1 MKIFLNLWYALYM
14 SKKKITVGILAHVDA
29 GKTTCIESM
38 MYTSGQIR
46 KLGRVDH
53 QDAFLDYDSQERNR
67 GITIF
72 SKEAHYEWN
81 DSEIYLIDTPG
92 HIDFSSE
99 MERTLQVLDLAIIL
113 INGQDGV
120 QSHTETIWRCLEHY
134 HVPTLV
140 FINKMDISY
149 LSQEELMKDLNDKC
163 SINCIQ
169 FGKEGYLEKVALTSD
184 DLLDKYLETNEIS
197 KEEIQQVVFNRLCFP
212 CFFGSA
218 LKIQGIKE
226 LMDAIVD
233 YSLEKEYGN
242 EFGAKVYKISSDE
255 QGNRLTHVKITSGSL
270 KTKQK
275 INDEEK
281 VDQIRLY
288 SGQQYQMLNEAD
300 AGTICALKGLTS
312 FEVGQGLGIE
322 KDSSEPLLNAYMNYQ
337 LLLPSGV
344 DPLMMK
350 DVCDTLAKEDPQ
362 LHISYDEKLKK
373 ISLRLMG
380 NIQMEVL
387 QKLIEQRSGIQVGF
401 TTGRVLFKETITNT
415 VTGVGHFEPL
425 RHYAEV
431 HLRLEPL
438 PHGSGMQFSSDLSL
452 DDLAMNWQR
461 LILTHLQEKEHRGV
475 LTCSPITDIK
485 ITLIAGR
492 SHLKHT
498 EGGDFRQATYRAVR
512 QGLKKANS
520 ILLEPYY
527 SFRLTLPSSH
537 LSKALYDLENKHA
550 QVEIEDLLNGNMLIK
565 GKGPV
570 RLFMNYQNE
579 LISYTKG
586 QGNFSCE
593 LDGYY
598 PCEDADE
605 IIEEIGYDSESDF
618 RNPTGS
624 VFCAHGSGFYVPYNE
639 VEEYMHIQPKNE
651 NTSSYRTS
659 KYTISEEESK
669 RVFDMISGRNVNEK
683 KRAQPPKKKKKEVV
697 EIQNQTVT
705 IQEKL
710 PDCLIIDGYNQIFG
724 WDSLQDLARKDYN
737 AARDQLIDLV
747 INYQGYKNCKVILV
761 FDAYRVKN
769 STSRSSK
776 YGDTQVV
783 YTSYGQT
790 ADSYIEKLVHDL
802 KGKYNLIV
810 ASSDGLIQ
818 NSILAQGA
826 MRMSARELE
835 SKVTN
840 TNSLAFSH
848 LKDKK
853 TF

>member
-1 MKIFLNLWYALYM
+1 M
-14 SKKKITVGILAHVDA
+14 SKKKVTVGILAHVDA
-29 GKTTCIESM
+29 GKTTLIESM
-38 MYTSGQIR
+38 LYTAGNLR

-81 DSEIYLIDTPG
+81 NTEVFLIDTPG

-99 MERTLQVLDLAIIL
+99 MERTLQILDLAIIL

-120 QSHTETIWRCLEHY
+120 QSHTETIWRCLEY
-134 HVPTLV
+134 YNVPT
-140 FINKMDISY
+140 FIFVNKMDISY
-149 LSQEELMKDLNDKC
+149 ISKEDLLNDLYTKC
-163 SINCIQ
+163 SDMCID
-169 FGKEGYLEKVALTSD
+169 FSASDAFEKLALIDES
-184 DLLDKYLETNEIS
+184 LLNEYLETNTIS
-197 KEEIQQVVFNRLCFP
+197 ANKIQQAIFKRECFP
-212 CFFGSA
+212 CYFGSA

-226 LMDAIVD
+226 LMDAICQ
-233 YSLEKEYGN
+233 YSLEKEYGD
-242 EFGAKVYKISSDE
+242 EFGAKVYKISSDD
-255 QGNRLTHVKITSGSL
+255 QGNRLTHVKITSGTL
-270 KTKQK
+270 KTKQI
-275 INDEEK
+275 INDEK
-281 VDQIRLY
+281 VDQIRIY
-288 SGQQYQMLNEAD
+288 SGQQYKMLNEAQ
-300 AGTICALKGLTS
+300 AGTICALKGLNS
-312 FEVGQGLGIE
+312 FDAGQGLGIE
-322 KDSSEPLLNAYMNYQ
+322 EDSLEPLLNAYMNYQ
-337 LLLPSGV
+337 LVLPSGV
-344 DPLMMK
+344 DPLSMK
-350 DVCDTLAKEDPQ
+350 ELCDTLAKEDPQ
-362 LHISYDEKLKK
+362 LHINYDEKLKR

-387 QKLIEQRSGIQVGF
+387 QKLIEERSGIKVGF
-401 TTGRVLFKETITNT
+401 GTGRVLFKETILNT

-431 HLRLEPL
+431 HLKLEPL
-438 PHGSGMQFSSDLSL
+438 PQGSGMQFSTDLSL

-475 LTCSPITDIK
+475 LTGSPITDIK
-485 ITLIAGR
+485 ITLIAGK

-527 SFRLTLPSSH
+527 QFTLTLPSDQ
-537 LSKALYDLENKHA
+537 LSKALYDLETKHA
-550 QVEIEDLLNGNMLIK
+550 QVTIEDNLNGNMTIH

-570 RLFMNYQNE
+570 RLLMNYQKDV
-579 LISYTKG
+579 IAYTKG
-586 QGNFSCE
+586 KGSFSCT
-593 LDGYY
+593 LDGYF
-598 PCEDADE
+598 PCEDESE
-605 IIEEIGYDSESDF
+605 IIEKIGYDSELDF

-639 VEEYMHIQPKNE
+639 VEEYMHIKPKSAN
-651 NTSSYRTS
+651 SSAYKTT

-669 RVFDMISGRNVNEK
+669 RVFNMISGRNTNEK
-683 KRAQPPKKKKKEVV
+683 KRSQPVKKKKEVKV
-697 EIQNQTVT
+697 EEQIQT
-705 IQEKL
+705 ISIKEKL
-710 PDCLIIDGYNQIFG
+710 PTCLIVDGYNQIYG
-724 WDSLQDLARKDYN
+724 WDSLKELAHQNYN
-737 AARDQLIDLV
+737 VARDRLIDLI
-747 INYQGYKNCKVILV
+747 INYQGYKNYKVILV
-761 FDAYRVKN
+761 FDAYRVKDT
-769 STSRSSK
+769 TSRSSK

-826 MRMSARELE
+826 IRMSARELE
-835 SKVTN
+835 MKVTSTN
-840 TNSLAFSH
+840 TLAFQH
-848 LKDKK
+848 LKDKRS
-853 TF
+853 F

>member
-1 MKIFLNLWYALYM
+1 M
-14 SKKKITVGILAHVDA
+14 SNKKVTVGILAHVDA

-38 MYTSGQIR
+38 LYTSGSIR

-53 QDAFLDYDSQERNR
+53 QNAFLDFDDQERNR

-72 SKEAHYEWN
+72 SKEAHYTWN
-81 DSEIYLIDTPG
+81 NTDVYLIDTPG

-99 MERTLQVLDLAIIL
+99 MERTLQILDLAIIL

-134 HVPTLV
+134 HVPTLI

-149 LSQEELMKDLNDKC
+149 QTKEELLNDLC
-163 SINCIQ
+163 SRCSDMCID
-169 FGKEGYLEKVALTSD
+169 FTSESALEKMALISED
-184 DLLDKYLETNEIS
+184 ILNEYLETETIS
-197 KEEIQQVVFNRLCFP
+197 KDKIQEAIFKRQCFP

-218 LKIQGIKE
+218 LKIDGIKE
-226 LMDAIVD
+226 LMDAICE
-233 YSLEKEYGN
+233 YSFDKEYGE

-270 KTKQK
+270 KPKQR
-275 INDEEK
+275 INDTEEK

-288 SGQQYQMLNEAD
+288 SGQQFQMINEAT
-300 AGTICALKGLTS
+300 AGMVCALKGLSS

-322 KDSSEPLLNAYMNYQ
+322 KDSQEPLLNAYMNYQ
-337 LLLPSGV
+337 LLLPHGV
-344 DPLMMK
+344 DPLSMK
-350 DVCDTLAKEDPQ
+350 EVCDTLAKEDPQ

-387 QKLIEQRSGIQVGF
+387 QKLIEERSGIKVGF
-401 TTGRVLFKETITNT
+401 GTGRVLFKETITNT

-425 RHYAEV
+425 RHYAEA
-431 HLRLEPL
+431 HIKLEPL
-438 PHGSGMQFSSDLSL
+438 PRGSGMQFATDLSL

-475 LTCSPITDIK
+475 LTGSPITDIK
-485 ITLIAGR
+485 CTLVAGK

-512 QGLKKANS
+512 QGLKKADS

-527 SFRLTLPSSH
+527 QFTLTLPSDQ
-537 LSKALYDLENKHA
+537 LSKALYDLDMKHCK
-550 QVEIEDLLNGNMLIK
+550 VNIEDAMNGNMVIH

-570 RLFMNYQNE
+570 RLLMNYQNE
-579 LISYTKG
+579 VIAYTKG
-586 QGNFSCE
+586 KGIFTCT
-593 LDGYY
+593 LDGYFE
-598 PCEDADE
+598 CEDAQE
-605 IIEEIGYDSESDF
+605 IIEKIGYDSEADF

-624 VFCAHGSGFYVPYNE
+624 VFCTHGSGFYVPYDE
-639 VEEYMHIQPKNE
+639 VEDYMHIKPKVV
-651 NTSSYRTS
+651 NTSSYRTT

-669 RVFDMISGRNVNEK
+669 RVFDMISGRNINEK
-683 KRAQPPKKKKKEVV
+683 KRAQPQKKKKEPKVETQNQKV
-697 EIQNQTVT
+697 EIKERLN
-705 IQEKL
+705 
-710 PDCLIIDGYNQIFG
+710 DCLIIDGYNQIYA
-724 WDSLQDLARKDYN
+724 WNSLKELARVDYN
-737 AARDQLIDLV
+737 AARDRLIDMV

-761 FDAYRVKN
+761 FDAYKVKD
-769 STSRSSK
+769 SSSRSSK

-826 MRMSARELE
+826 LRLSARELE
-835 SKVTN
+835 AKVTSAN
-840 TNSLAFSH
+840 TLAFES
-848 LKDKK
+848 LKGK
-853 TF
+853 TTF